1 MTGPLFFKIGLWE
14 RVLYLKG
21 MLSFV
26 HHHFFHAPPHLTDV
40 SLSERDSLFSLS
52 GGVSVKQAV
61 TVLYAGTGTG
71 TLTFGQGCRLS
82 VKLSK

>member
-26 HHHFFHAPPHLTDV
+26 HHHFFHAPLHLTDV

-52 GGVSVKQAV
+52 GGVSVKQAA
-61 TVLYAGTGTG
+61 TVVYARTGTD
-71 TLTFGQGCRLS
+71 TLSFGQGCRLS

>member
-1 MTGPLFFKIGLWE
+1 MGKGP
-14 RVLYLKG
+14 VDLKG

-26 HHHFFHAPPHLTDV
+26 HHHFFHAPLHLTDV

-61 TVLYAGTGTG
+61 TVAIWRLRIWQAH
-71 TLTFGQGCRLS
+71 LWARKQTFCETQ
-82 VKLSK
+82 

>member
-1 MTGPLFFKIGLWE
+1 MGKGL
-14 RVLYLKG
+14 VDLKG

-52 GGVSVKQAV
+52 GGVSAKQAA
-61 TVLYAGTGTG
+61 TVVYAGTGAG